1 LVENVRGVEIM
12 PGRRPQSPAC
22 LSKLIG
28 RRPEIAL
35 QDLRDPGDRHGCHGS
50 PAALGVDPK
59 ADGCGEGREAH

>member
-35 QDLRDPGDRHGCHGS
+35 QNLRDPGD
-50 PAALGVDPK
+50 
-59 ADGCGEGREAH
+59 